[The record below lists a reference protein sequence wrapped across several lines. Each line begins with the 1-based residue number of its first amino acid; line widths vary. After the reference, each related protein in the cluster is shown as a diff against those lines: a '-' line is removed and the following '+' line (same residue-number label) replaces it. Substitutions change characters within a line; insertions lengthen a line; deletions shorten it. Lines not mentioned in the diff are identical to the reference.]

1 MFALTPTIVC
11 TRPCVSAPSNRLGT
25 ITIPGLCCG
34 TLIDGRSHQPAPRLS
49 GVFHASHFSVTP
61 FYPTVQTE
69 MSLQLRERGR
79 GSRILFILV
88 KHNTITGVQKTRSLS
103 LPAGFSQISVTQP
116 YALSML
122 SSYESFPVMTLY
134 MQTRQG

>member
-34 TLIDGRSHQPAPRLS
+34 TLIDGRSHRPPPRLS

-79 GSRILFILV
+79 GSRVLFILV
-88 KHNTITGVQKTRSLS
+88 KQACRKHGHFHFLLV
-103 LPAGFSQISVTQP
+103 SVRFQ
-116 YALSML
+116 SHML